1 MFRFNK
7 MLYYETVAYLSL
19 CQLSQM
25 YNSSSLC
32 VCVKGPMKTKV
43 PTATK
48 VIMQLCC
55 QFSIMPRS
63 ECCNIS
69 FS

>member
-32 VCVKGPMKTKV
+32 VCERTYENKSAYSHESHN
-43 PTATK
+43 ATLLSVLNHAEK
-48 VIMQLCC
+48 
-55 QFSIMPRS
+55 
-63 ECCNIS
+63 
-69 FS
+69 